1 MPALPHLLLKRGECA
16 ACTELSRREP
26 QNRRLVIPF
35 SLFHSTGG
43 VFLAA
48 APSGPVSP
56 LGSTTGDW
64 GGGGPWCDVGVDQ
77 PTPLGPVGVVPGNL
91 VKEGLGAVVS
101 SLLI

>member
-1 MPALPHLLLKRGECA
+1 M
-16 ACTELSRREP
+16 
-26 QNRRLVIPF
+26 IPF
-35 SLFHSTGG
+35 SLFHSPGG